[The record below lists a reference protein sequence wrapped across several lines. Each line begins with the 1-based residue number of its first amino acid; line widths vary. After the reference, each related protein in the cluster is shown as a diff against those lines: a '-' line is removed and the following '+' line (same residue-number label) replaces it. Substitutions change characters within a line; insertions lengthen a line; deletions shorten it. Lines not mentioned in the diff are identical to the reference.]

1 MSRVGSPKRYVIV
14 PCFNEENRLDT
25 DYWNGI
31 VGENDFTWVFVDDGS
46 RDQTTKK
53 LSEIKNIKV
62 LRLEKNS
69 GKGEA
74 LRFGTNYV
82 FGINSDEEICLA
94 YLDADGAFKP
104 QDIKRI
110 FSIFE
115 EKITTGL
122 YQSVWAS
129 RVALSGRKITRSLVR
144 HYLSRAIISIIGFT
158 DKNLPY
164 DSQTGFKIFLINS
177 DSRIIF
183 KDKFKT
189 RWFFELE
196 IRNRWAKLESNKL
209 NIWEEPLDYW
219 KDIGGSKVNA
229 KQVFR
234 ILIEL
239 LTVLRMNKRK

>member
-1 MSRVGSPKRYVIV
+1 VSRVDSPKTYVIV

-25 DYWNGI
+25 DYWNRI

-46 RDQTTKK
+46 TDQTTKK
-53 LSEIKNIKV
+53 LSEIKNITA

-82 FGINSDEEICLA
+82 FGISSAEEIYVA
-94 YLDADGAFKP
+94 YLDADGAFNS

-177 DSRIIF
+177 DSRLIF

-196 IRNRWAKLESNKL
+196 IRNRWGKLKHNKL
-209 NIWEEPLDYW
+209 SIWEEPLDYW
-219 KDIGGSKVNA
+219 KDIGGSKVNG
-229 KQVFR
+229 KQVLR
-234 ILIEL
+234 ILVEL
-239 LTVLRMNKRK
+239 LIVLRMNTRK

>member
-1 MSRVGSPKRYVIV
+1 VSRVDSPKTYVIV

-25 DYWNGI
+25 DYWNRI

-53 LSEIKNIKV
+53 LSEIKNITV
-62 LRLEKNS
+62 LWLEKNS

-82 FGINSDEEICLA
+82 FGISSAEEIYVA
-94 YLDADGAFKP
+94 YLDADGAFNP

-115 EKITTGL
+115 EKITSGL
-122 YQSVWAS
+122 FQSVWAS

-158 DKNLPY
+158 DENLPY

-177 DSRIIF
+177 DSRLIF

-189 RWFFELE
+189 RIKIEKKDFE
-196 IRNRWAKLESNKL
+196 IDKKKNQARNQFKNSKEGYQESNLK
-209 NIWEEPLDYW
+209 IYT
-219 KDIGGSKVNA
+219 
-229 KQVFR
+229 
-234 ILIEL
+234 LI
-239 LTVLRMNKRK
+239 TW

>member
-1 MSRVGSPKRYVIV
+1 VSRVDSPKTYVIV
-14 PCFNEENRLDT
+14 PCFNEENRLET
-25 DYWNGI
+25 DYWNRI
-31 VGENDFTWVFVDDGS
+31 IGENDFTWVFVDDGS

-82 FGINSDEEICLA
+82 FGINSDEEIYVA
-94 YLDADGAFKP
+94 YLDADGAFKS

-122 YQSVWAS
+122 FQSVWAS

-144 HYLSRAIISIIGFT
+144 HYLSRAIISIVGFT

-177 DSRIIF
+177 DSRLIF

-196 IRNRWAKLESNKL
+196 IRNRWEKLKQNKL
-209 NIWEEPLDYW
+209 SIWEEPLDYW
-219 KDIGGSKVNA
+219 KDIGGSKVNG

-234 ILIEL
+234 ILVEL
-239 LTVLRMNKRK
+239 LIVLRMNTRK

>member
-1 MSRVGSPKRYVIV
+1 VPKFDSAKTYVIV
-14 PCFNEENRLDT
+14 PCFNEEKRLDT
-25 DYWNGI
+25 DYWNNI
-31 VGENDFTWVFVDDGS
+31 VGETEFTWVFVDDGS
-46 RDQTTKK
+46 TDQTTKK

-82 FGINSDEEICLA
+82 FGISSADEICVA
-94 YLDADGAFKP
+94 YIDADGAFNAN
-104 QDIKRI
+104 DIRRI

-115 EKITTGL
+115 EKITSGL
-122 YQSVWAS
+122 FQSVWAS
-129 RVALSGRKITRSLVR
+129 RVALSGRKITRSLLR

-164 DSQTGFKIFLINS
+164 DSQTGFKIFFINS
-177 DSRIIF
+177 DSRLIF

-196 IRNRWAKLESNKL
+196 IRNRWEKLKHNKL
-209 NIWEEPLDYW
+209 SIWEEPLDYW
-219 KDIGGSKVNA
+219 KDIGGSKVNS

-234 ILIEL
+234 ILVEL
-239 LTVLRMNKRK
+239 LIVLRMNTRK